1 MMIRLKKKAVGAGT
15 KRLVLRK
22 ARGAARK
29 APMAV
34 PTMAM
39 QMVSRSR

>member
-29 APMAV
+29 APMDV
-34 PTMAM
+34 PTIAM
-39 QMVSRSR
+39 QMVSRRR